1 MSTVISS
8 IKQFFCEKKV
18 KSIVY
23 FLLVVCSIYCFMFII
38 HKRPIENG
46 DFSERLEEL
55 DLKTKKLEQLQKQ
68 YDTLIS
74 AQNVKLQGLDDKI
87 VNIKEKTTI
96 VREYYHEVIKN
107 VDNYN
112 SNQVDSFFKNRYNY

>member
-1 MSTVISS
+1 
-8 IKQFFCEKKV
+8 
-18 KSIVY
+18 
-23 FLLVVCSIYCFMFII
+23 MFIL
-38 HKRPIENG
+38 HRAPIENG
-46 DFSERLEEL
+46 DLEERLEEL
-55 DLKTKKLEQLQKQ
+55 DSKTKKLEQLQKQ

-74 AQNVKLQGLDDKI
+74 LQNVKLQDLDDKI